1 MTGDEYEER
10 SIEMGMRPETYAWH
24 MSEKAKMLQN
34 YSTKFSKSPFMFKSD

>member
-1 MTGDEYEER
+1 MTQEEYEER
-10 SIEMGMRPETYAWH
+10 SIEIAMRPEKYAWH